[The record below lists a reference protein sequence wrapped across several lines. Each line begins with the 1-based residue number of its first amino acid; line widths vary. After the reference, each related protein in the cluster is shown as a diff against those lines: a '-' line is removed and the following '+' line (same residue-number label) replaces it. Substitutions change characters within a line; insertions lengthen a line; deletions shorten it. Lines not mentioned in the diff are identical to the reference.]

1 MFFKMTLMSPL
12 PDAIAMKPHKF
23 PNQVVLGKKSYSF
36 ICSKNDQCLIIFSHL
51 KKE

>member
-12 PDAIAMKPHKF
+12 PDANPVTTHKF
-23 PNQVVLGKKSYSF
+23 PNQVVLGKKNYFF
-36 ICSKNDQCLIIFSHL
+36 IRSKNDKRLTPFRHL

>member
-12 PDAIAMKPHKF
+12 PDAIPMKSHKF
-23 PNQVVLGKKSYSF
+23 PNQRFLGKKNYFF
-36 ICSKNDQCLIIFSHL
+36 IRSKNNKRLTFFHHL